1 MERIIV
7 DCRLA
12 QHTTQKNHA
21 GSNELEQ
28 PEMMGDLCVA
38 EPAHIGATASA
49 SVRSRNEGRCGHS
62 GPRRIILLVE
72 DMPRGIHLRDGI
84 STMVDRQRLGSLGLP
99 TRRVDRRTPTKEVSW
114 QLPPKSL
121 VYASHEERADTQR
134 STGCRCSTILWQDV
148 VHHKRVQ
155 PFYASGIRKRSS
167 MPDARRIR

>member
-12 QHTTQKNHA
+12 QDTTQKNHV

-134 STGCRCSTILWQDV
+134 VLDAEVRLSV
-148 VHHKRVQ
+148 VHHRRVQ